1 MSRLHKKNKVL
12 ESEVDVK
19 NVRALYD
26 YQVKMTIRPFKF
38 VYNLEFLTRVG
49 KFEEKKFRI
58 QYTTNHFFLVNFWV
72 SPKTKYN
79 QQRMEGR
86 QRRREEF
93 STIYT
98 WSVLDLLLAEK
109 PTVVLAPA
117 SAMNRKLSDSKI
129 EHVPVSIKPNQVR
142 PYFILTFF
150 QLD

>member
-26 YQVKMTIRPFKF
+26 YEVKMTIRPFKF

-49 KFEEKKFRI
+49 KSTEKAPSHI
-58 QYTTNHFFLVNFWV
+58 QYKIITIIFPVNFWV

-79 QQRMEGR
+79 QERMEGR

-98 WSVLDLLLAEK
+98 WSVLDLLVAK

-117 SAMNRKLSDSKI
+117 SIMHRTLNNSKI
-129 EHVPVSIKPNQVR
+129 ENVPVSTNV
-142 PYFILTFF
+142 
-150 QLD
+150 